1 MTEVCK
7 VCKKPYTKVNKSH
20 VGTHDGMT
28 WEEYEALGEVEPK
41 PQDTKPVASRWDE
54 IMSTV
59 EWKMKER
66 KLATRP
72 SVVSDKYCIDFRE
85 GKICEFCKS
94 PLTESVW
101 MILSDPQEKA
111 YGRPL
116 IRKKP
121 YHKQCAIHEADMEDR
136 LAYVMNPIDDSE
148 EHKAQYPEG
157 IPENKIEEETV
168 ETTHKS

>member
-7 VCKKPYTKVNKSH
+7 VCNKPYGQVNKSH
-20 VGTHDGMT
+20 VGTHNMT
-28 WEEYEALGEVEPK
+28 MEEYRSYGEVEPK
-41 PQDTKPVASRWDE
+41 PQDTKPVVSKWDE

-72 SVVSDKYCIDFRE
+72 ALVSDKYCIDFR
-85 GKICEFCKS
+85 GGNNCEFCKS
-94 PLTESVW
+94 PVTVSVW
-101 MILSDPQEKA
+101 MILNDPQEKA

-116 IRKKP
+116 QRKKP

-136 LAYVMNPIDDSE
+136 LAYVMNPIDDSAE
-148 EHKAQYPEG
+148 YAELYPE
-157 IPENKIEEETV
+157 ETDKTTTDEETV
-168 ETTHKS
+168 ETIHKS